1 MENRLVLN
9 VSEKINYNPNLY
21 WINQILDRFLCCL
34 PYADGLVFS
43 LYLLHVD
50 DIVTLVQQPNKDYEL
65 IISQIV
71 DEQELN

>member
-1 MENRLVLN
+1 MRMDL
-9 VSEKINYNPNLY
+9 
-21 WINQILDRFLCCL
+21 F
-34 PYADGLVFS
+34 F